1 MRGARWFLLLAI
13 FGIVGWLGFTYRT
26 QRSEIEKQAPARP
39 DMLPVDIAGK
49 AADWHYVQ
57 SDQGGRKIAEI
68 WAKNFKQEKDSSR
81 VDLEGV
87 RLNLFHQKS
96 NQFDRVE
103 SPFATY
109 QPKEDKLYSDG
120 KVLITLAVPTEGEPT
135 HRLVSIST
143 SGVSFDIKTGKT
155 STDRAADFTFQ
166 NGTGKCVGAVYDPN
180 TRELQ
185 MNSSVELHLDPRGP
199 KGKPMKLESGQLV
212 YKEASS
218 QILLFPWARLTRET
232 SVTEGGDTIV
242 TLKKSAIQLVE
253 TNNAKGVDM
262 DPKRHVEYSA
272 DHLVVHY
279 SEAGDVDKVTGE
291 RNARLVSSTEYART
305 TTTCDRVDLEFDSK
319 NHESTLK
326 TALAHGHGVVE
337 SKPISAPA
345 GQQLP
350 DTRVLRSEAIEM
362 KMRPGGREID
372 AVETQAPGHL
382 EFLPNHAGSRRRQ
395 MDGERL
401 FITYGQRNLVRNFRS
416 MNVETHSDPAKPSG
430 APSQTSSKNLEAD
443 FDPKTGQMVQMRQW
457 DDFRYVEGTRKA
469 TARKATLEQDNNRI
483 TLETAARVWDPTGST
498 SADVIHLDQQSGNF
512 TAEGH
517 VSTSRQEKQKT
528 KSDLLSGDE
537 PVQATAQ
544 RMLSTDHNSFIR
556 YEGKADMW
564 QGASRIRADRIEIDR
579 QAQRLVAVG
588 DVETQLREKEKDK
601 KDGVVKPVGPPIFT
615 IVKAGGLIYTDT
627 DRLAY
632 YTGGAILTRPNL
644 RVKSLELRSYLSEA
658 GSDNSLERSYADGKV
673 EIQQTSPTRTRTGTS
688 EHAEYYTSE
697 DKIILRGGAPGLV
710 DSLKGNTHGA
720 ELTYFAS
727 DDRLFVNG
735 APEQPAQSRIRRK
748 KQKQ

>member
-1 MRGARWFLLLAI
+1 MRGARWLLLLAI
-13 FGIVGWLGFTYRT
+13 FAILGWLGFTYRT
-26 QRSEIEKQAPARP
+26 QRREIEKQAPARP
-39 DMLPVDIAGK
+39 DMLPLDVAGK
-49 AADWHYVQ
+49 AADWHVVK
-57 SDQGGRKIAEI
+57 SDQEGRKIVEV
-68 WAKNFKQEKDSSR
+68 WARNFRQEKDSSR
-81 VDLEGV
+81 MDLEGV
-87 RLNLFHQKS
+87 RLNLFHHKS
-96 NQFDRVE
+96 NQFDLVE
-103 SPFATY
+103 SPSAIF
-109 QPKEDKLYSDG
+109 QPNEDKLYSDG
-120 KVLITLAVPTEGEPT
+120 KVMITLAVPAEGEPT

-143 SGVSFDIKTGKT
+143 SGVAFDTKTAKT

-185 MNSSVELHLDPRGP
+185 MNSSVELHLDARGP
-199 KGKPMKLESGQLV
+199 KGKPMKLESGQLI

-218 QILLFPWARLTRET
+218 QIFLFPWARLTRDT
-232 SVTEGGDTIV
+232 SVTEGADTTV
-242 TLKKSAIQLVE
+242 TLKKNGAIQLVE
-253 TNNAKGVDM
+253 TQKAKGVDM

-279 SEAGDVDKVTGE
+279 SDAGDVDKVTGE

-305 TTTCDRVDLEFDSK
+305 TTTTDRVDLEFESK
-319 NHESTLK
+319 DHETTLK
-326 TALAHGHGVVE
+326 TAFAHGHALVE
-337 SKPISAPA
+337 SKPIAAPV

-362 KMRPGGREID
+362 KMRPGGREIE
-372 AVETQAPGHL
+372 AVETQAKGQL
-382 EFLPNHAGSRRRQ
+382 EFLPNHPGSRRRQ

-416 MNVETHSDPAKPSG
+416 MNVETRSDPPKPAG
-430 APSQTSSKNLEAD
+430 APSQTWSKNMEAD

-469 TARKATLEQDNNRI
+469 TAQKATLEQDNNRI
-483 TLETAARVWDPTGST
+483 TLEKAARVWDPTGST

-517 VSTSRQEKQKT
+517 VSTCRQEKQKT
-528 KSDLLSGDE
+528 KSDLLAGDE

-544 RMLSTDHNSFIR
+544 RMVSTDHDSLIR

-564 QGASRIRADRIEIDR
+564 QGASRIRANRIEIDR
-579 QAQRLVAVG
+579 PAQRLVATG
-588 DVETQLREKEKDK
+588 DVETQLREKEKDQ
-601 KDGVVKPVGPPIFT
+601 KDGAVKPVGPPIFT

-658 GSDNSLERSYADGKV
+658 GSDNSLDRSYADGKV

-688 EHAEYYTSE
+688 EHAEYYTAE
-697 DKIILRGGAPGLV
+697 DKIVLRGGAPGLV

-720 ELTYFAS
+720 ELTYFAG
-727 DDRLFVNG
+727 DDRLIVNG
-735 APEQPAQSRIRRK
+735 ALEQPAQSRIRRK
-748 KQKQ
+748 KTP